1 MIAGRTSPPC
11 IGRVRVLPQ
20 TPSDVSE
27 RTRNSRWRAD
37 EYVYTC
43 RDEG

>member
-1 MIAGRTSPPC
+1 MIAGSTSPPC

-20 TPSDVSE
+20 TLSDVSE
-27 RTRNSRWRAD
+27 RTCNFSWRAD